1 MGRKKK
7 EPSSRLIGER
17 IRELRQAKGLTQ
29 AGLAR
34 EVGLSRRMMAYY
46 EIQGGEPRPDL
57 LLRFARVLGVS
68 IEVLTGE
75 RPEKKRA
82 TDERPDFRLWRR
94 LKRIQE
100 LPPHDRKTV
109 LKMIDAMANEA
120 SRRKTG

>member
-7 EPSSRLIGER
+7 EPSARLIGDR
-17 IRELRQAKGLTQ
+17 IRELRQSKGLTQ

-34 EVGLSRRMMAYY
+34 QVGLSRRMMAYY

-57 LLRFARVLGVS
+57 LLKFARALGVS
-68 IEVLTGE
+68 VEALTGDHSL
-75 RPEKKRA
+75 KSHA
-82 TDERPDFRLWRR
+82 QERPDFRLWRR

-100 LPPHDRKTV
+100 LPALDRKAV

-120 SRRKTG
+120 GRRAS